1 MASTR
6 KPGNGSQEKSNKY
19 FRNIQKTAEIMEKI
33 GKDSEFYV
41 SAYFGFGGNER
52 NSLFFVVGN

>member
-41 SAYFGFGGNER
+41 SAYFTLLE
-52 NSLFFVVGN
+52 LM